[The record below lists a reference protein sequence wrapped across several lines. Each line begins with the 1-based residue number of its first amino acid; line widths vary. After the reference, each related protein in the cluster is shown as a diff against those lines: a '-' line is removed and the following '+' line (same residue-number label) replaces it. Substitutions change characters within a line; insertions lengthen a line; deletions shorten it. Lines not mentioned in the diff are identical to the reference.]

1 MDVSLMKIA
10 IITNIAKDIG
20 LVNATRAAELLS
32 GRAEIYMSR
41 DCKLPKPLDINY
53 VGYEELWTKADAA
66 LVIGGDGTLLRV
78 AAKCARNNIP
88 ALGINLGKVGF
99 LTEVEPADMAD
110 AAEKLLSGEYVT
122 EKRMLLKIRVNDETD
137 GYHALNDVVVSKP
150 EGMRLISL
158 DLFTDGELVNHYVGD
173 GLIIATPTG
182 STGYSIS
189 AGGPVVDPRMSLYIA
204 TPICAHMLAVRSAIL
219 SSEKELVIKLG
230 RDYVDNSAIITTDG
244 ERQRFISADDEI
256 KITKSGYE
264 FELIRIGKSSFY
276 YTLISK
282 LS

>member
-1 MDVSLMKIA
+1 MKIA
-10 IITNIAKDIG
+10 IITNITKDIG
-20 LVNATRAAELLS
+20 LVTAMKAAKLLCD
-32 GRAEIYMSR
+32 RAEVYMSD
-41 DCKLPKPLDINY
+41 DCVLPEDYKVIYVPYEKLWDVADIM
-53 VGYEELWTKADAA
+53 

-78 AAKCARNNIP
+78 ASMCAKSDIP

-99 LTEVEPADMAD
+99 LNEVETSGMDEAIG
-110 AAEKLLSGEYVT
+110 KLLEGEYSI
-122 EKRMLLKIRVNDETD
+122 EKRMLLKISVNSEQV

-189 AGGPVVDPRMSLYIA
+189 AGGPVVDPSMSLYIA
-204 TPICAHMLAVRSAIL
+204 TPICAHMLSARSAIL
-219 SSEKELVIKLG
+219 SSEKEITIRLG
-230 RDYVDNSAIITTDG
+230 RDYVDNSAIIATDG
-244 ERQRFISADDEI
+244 ERQRFISAMDEI

-264 FELIRIGKSSFY
+264 FELIRIGESSFY
-276 YTLISK
+276 NTLISK

>member
-1 MDVSLMKIA
+1 MKIA
-10 IITNIAKDIG
+10 IITNITKDIG
-20 LVNATRAAELLS
+20 LKAAIRAAELLQDK
-32 GRAEIYMSR
+32 AELYMSD
-41 DCKLPKPLDINY
+41 DCVLPKTCKITY
-53 VGYEELWTKADAA
+53 VPYEELWNTADTA

-78 AAKCARNNIP
+78 ASRCAKNSIP

-99 LTEVEPADMAD
+99 LTEVEPSDMETALD
-110 AAEKLLSGEYVT
+110 KLLNGKYIT
-122 EKRMLLKIRVNDETD
+122 EKRMLLKIRVNDENVS
-137 GYHALNDVVVSKP
+137 YHALNDVVISKT

-204 TPICAHMLAVRSAIL
+204 TPICAHMLSVRSAVL
-219 SSEKELVIKLG
+219 SAERGLTLRLG
-230 RDYVDNSAIITTDG
+230 RDYLDNSAIISTDG
-244 ERQRFISADDEI
+244 ERQRFISAEDELN
-256 KITKSGYE
+256 ITKSDYN
-264 FELIRIGKSSFY
+264 FELIRIGTSSFY
-276 YTLISK
+276 NTLISK

>member
-1 MDVSLMKIA
+1 MKIA
-10 IITNIAKDIG
+10 IITNVSKDIG
-20 LVNATRAAELLS
+20 LVTAMKAAELLS
-32 GRAEIYMSR
+32 GRAELYMSR
-41 DCKLPKPLDINY
+41 ECVLPGNY
-53 VGYEELWTKADAA
+53 NITYLPYEALWSEAEAV

-78 AAKCARNNIP
+78 AARCAQNNIP

-99 LTEVEPADMAD
+99 LTEVEPDDMAS
-110 AAEKLLSGEYVT
+110 AAKKLLSGEYIT
-122 EKRMLLKIRVNDETD
+122 EKRMLLKISVNGETA

-150 EGMRLISL
+150 EGMKLISL

-189 AGGPVVDPRMSLYIA
+189 AGGPVVDPGMSLYIA
-204 TPICAHMLAVRSAIL
+204 TPICAHMLSVRSAIL
-219 SSEKELVIKLG
+219 SAEKEITLRLG
-230 RDYVDNSAIITTDG
+230 SDYANTSAIITTDG

-256 KITKSGYE
+256 TITKSDYK
-264 FELIRIGKSSFY
+264 FELIRIGRSSFY
-276 YTLISK
+276 NTLISK

>member
-1 MDVSLMKIA
+1 MKIA
-10 IITNIAKDIG
+10 IITNVSKDIG
-20 LVNATRAAELLS
+20 LVTAIKAAELLS
-32 GRAEIYMSR
+32 GRAELYMSR
-41 DCKLPKPLDINY
+41 ECVLPGNY
-53 VGYEELWTKADAA
+53 NITYLPYEALWSEAEAV

-78 AAKCARNNIP
+78 AARCAKNKIP

-99 LTEVEPADMAD
+99 LTEVEPDDMAS
-110 AAEKLLSGEYVT
+110 AVKKLLSGEYIT
-122 EKRMLLKIRVNDETD
+122 EKRMLLKISVNGETA

-150 EGMRLISL
+150 EGMKLISL

-189 AGGPVVDPRMSLYIA
+189 AGGPVVDPGMSLYIA
-204 TPICAHMLAVRSAIL
+204 TPICAHMLSVRSAIL
-219 SSEKELVIKLG
+219 SAEKEITLRLG
-230 RDYVDNSAIITTDG
+230 SDYANTSAIITTDG

-256 KITKSGYE
+256 TITKSDYK

-276 YTLISK
+276 NTLISK